1 MATYN
6 MQCPMAA
13 TRLIHKGMP
22 ATREHEVRLR
32 PDQSSS
38 SAIAVAETV
47 QVRAVLP
54 CWGGGALAVG
64 VAACGLLLPR
74 ALLHAH
80 VPAAW
85 RLPGACLLPPPPIAG
100 ACRHIPTPAP
110 PSLP

>member
-47 QVRAVLP
+47 QVRRRGLGCP
-54 CWGGGALAVG
+54 PWLGGGGARL
-64 VAACGLLLPR
+64 R
-74 ALLHAH
+74 APL
-80 VPAAW
+80 W
-85 RLPGACLLPPPPIAG
+85 
-100 ACRHIPTPAP
+100 
-110 PSLP
+110 